1 MPFLFLSLVWFGFF
15 FFLIYLVLRFPANAT
30 FFYGSV
36 ISTTVSS
43 ATGPKPW
50 HKWSAHPLAIKD
62 IHVGCGGAL
71 ARVISCSIDQT
82 CKVSVDDFVPFSKNS
97 RCTCKCLCL
106 GLIRTKFYDT
116 KL

>member
-1 MPFLFLSLVWFGFF
+1 MQL
-15 FFLIYLVLRFPANAT
+15 
-30 FFYGSV
+30 FFYDSV

-97 RCTCKCLCL
+97 RCSCKCLCL